1 MCTTNNNKATAT
13 KTTTTTT
20 TALLVITMA
29 VLVHQLLSKQSSLF
43 PHGLPVDLAASDYHS
58 GPPMDPTNVSL
69 RLSQGKLT
77 KIYERVEEEGNSALL
92 IGPETIIFDN
102 DDIMY
107 TLTEQAKLVSI
118 TDFMPK
124 DDDSHSVTAKVT
136 QVADLGIGRPLGGKF
151 DNGSCLYYADVLKG
165 LCRICL
171 DKKPK
176 PVVEIIASRFK
187 LEDGST
193 YSDVTF
199 ADDVEIGP
207 RTGHVYFSDATD
219 IKENRDLAS
228 GLWDIFYPFK
238 LALIRGKKSG
248 RILRYKPENGEVD
261 VIASDVALFANG
273 VAVNAEESFVV
284 FTSTFEGKV
293 MKYHLTGEK
302 EGQLETI
309 LTDFPAFLDGID
321 CSFDNPLCFVAMP
334 FYGNANLE
342 ALFTIPP
349 PLSRLIRSILMVIPR
364 TWTPHGKHYGG
375 VAVVHPV
382 EGNIQRIYQDPTG
395 SDISVITGVTE
406 HNGKLYLGS
415 LHNDFIGVL
424 DY

>member
-1 MCTTNNNKATAT
+1 MSGK
-13 KTTTTTT
+13 
-20 TALLVITMA
+20 LLVITVA
-29 VLVHQLLSKQSSLF
+29 VLVHQLLSKQSLLF
-43 PHGLPVDLAASDYHS
+43 PHGRPVDLAASDRHS

-77 KIYERVEEEGNSALL
+77 KIYERVEEGNSALL

-102 DDIMY
+102 DAVMY

-118 TDFMPK
+118 TDFTPK
-124 DDDSHSVTAKVT
+124 DSHSVTAKVT
-136 QVADLGIGRPLGGKF
+136 EVADLGIGRPIGGKF
-151 DNGSCLYYADVLKG
+151 DSGSCLYFADVLKG

-193 YSDVTF
+193 SDVTY
-199 ADDVEIGP
+199 ADDVDIGP

-219 IKENRDLAS
+219 IKVDRDLAS
-228 GLWDIFYPFK
+228 GLWDIMYPSK
-238 LALIRGKKSG
+238 IEAIRGKKSG

-261 VIASDVALFANG
+261 VLASDVALFANG
-273 VAVNAEESFVV
+273 VAVDAEESFVL
-284 FTSTFEGKV
+284 FTSTFKGKV

-321 CSFDNPLCFVAMP
+321 CSFDSSLCFVAMP
-334 FYGNANLE
+334 APATADLK

-364 TWTPHGKHYGG
+364 TWTPEGKHYGG
-375 VAVVHPV
+375 VAAVHAV
-382 EGNIQRIYQDPTG
+382 EGSIQRIYQDPTG
-395 SDISVITGVTE
+395 TDISVITGVTE
-406 HNGKLYLGS
+406 HNGKVYLGS

-424 DY
+424 DYENDIQVS

>member
-1 MCTTNNNKATAT
+1 MSGK
-13 KTTTTTT
+13 
-20 TALLVITMA
+20 LLVIAAA
-29 VLVHQLLSKQSSLF
+29 VLVHQLLSKHLLF
-43 PHGLPVDLAASDYHS
+43 PHGRPVDLAASDRHS

-69 RLSQGKLT
+69 RLSEGKLT
-77 KIYERVEEEGNSALL
+77 KIYERVEEDPLL

-102 DDIMY
+102 DGVMY

-118 TDFMPK
+118 TDFTPK
-124 DDDSHSVTAKVT
+124 DIHSVTAKVT
-136 QVADLGIGRPLGGKF
+136 EVADLGIGRPIGGKF
-151 DNGSCLYYADVLKG
+151 DSGSCLYFADVLKG

-193 YSDVTF
+193 SDVTY
-199 ADDVEIGP
+199 ADDVDIGP

-219 IKENRDLAS
+219 IKVDRDLAS
-228 GLWDIFYPFK
+228 GLWDIMYPSK
-238 LALIRGKKSG
+238 LEAIRGKKSG

-261 VIASDVALFANG
+261 VLASDVALFANG
-273 VAVNAEESFVV
+273 VAIDAEESFVV
-284 FTSTFEGKV
+284 FTSTFEGKL

-321 CSFDNPLCFVAMP
+321 CSFDSPLCFVAMP
-334 FYGNANLE
+334 VPATADLK
-342 ALFTIPP
+342 ALFTMPP

-364 TWTPHGKHYGG
+364 TWMPAGKHYGG
-375 VAVVHPV
+375 VAVVT
-382 EGNIQRIYQDPTG
+382 EGSIQRIYQDPTG

-406 HNGKLYLGS
+406 HNGKVYLGS

-424 DY
+424 DYKV

>member
-1 MCTTNNNKATAT
+1 MCTTNNNKAKAT
-13 KTTTTTT
+13 KTTT

-77 KIYERVEEEGNSALL
+77 KIYERVEEGNSALL

-102 DDIMY
+102 DAVMY

-118 TDFMPK
+118 TDFTHK
-124 DDDSHSVTAKVT
+124 DSHSVTAKVT
-136 QVADLGIGRPLGGKF
+136 EVADLGIGRPIGGKF
-151 DNGSCLYYADVLKG
+151 DSGSCLYFADVLKG

-193 YSDVTF
+193 SDVTY
-199 ADDVEIGP
+199 ADDVDIGP

-219 IKENRDLAS
+219 IKVDRDLAS
-228 GLWDIFYPFK
+228 GLWDIMYPSK
-238 LALIRGKKSG
+238 LEAIRGKKSG

-261 VIASDVALFANG
+261 VLASGVALFANG
-273 VAVNAEESFVV
+273 VAVDAEESFVL

-334 FYGNANLE
+334 FYGNANLK
-342 ALFTIPP
+342 ALFAIPP

-364 TWTPHGKHYGG
+364 TWTPEGKHYGG

-382 EGNIQRIYQDPTG
+382 EGSIQRIYQDPTG